1 MEKNS
6 REERGKTENRG
17 CVIGSAKVKEV
28 KWSARGDKRNWLEE
42 RAAAEEK
49 AAEKEGEGRMC
60 ERQGSAQDRITRK
73 IAELV
78 SSRFWRKTKR
88 RMEKDELD
96 EDNSSRE
103 VDDFIAAQRSSN
115 TVKKTKYE
123 WKKFDRFCEQQVDG
137 YFNVMNIPAAALDN
151 LLNNFD
157 RQYFKLP
164 NKNTRVI
171 LLLFVF
177 LYLPFVFLQKPY
189 KVDSAP
195 KRCHILLSFRQQILL
210 IELSSISFSLF
221 NCL

>member
-1 MEKNS
+1 MK
-6 REERGKTENRG
+6 
-17 CVIGSAKVKEV
+17 C
-28 KWSARGDKRNWLEE
+28 SAREDKRNWLGE

-96 EDNSSRE
+96 EDNLGRE
-103 VDDFIAAQRSSN
+103 VDDLIVAQRSSN

-137 YFNVMNIPAAALDN
+137 YFNVINIPAAALDN
-151 LLNNFD
+151 LLNNFVKNV
-157 RQYFKLP
+157 RKKNSGGERTRKYFKLP

-171 LLLFVF
+171 LLLFVS

-189 KVDSAP
+189 KVGSAP
-195 KRCHILLSFRQQILL
+195 KRCHILLCFRQQILL
-210 IELSSISFSLF
+210 SELSPISFSLF

>member
-96 EDNSSRE
+96 EDNLSRE
-103 VDDFIAAQRSSN
+103 VDDLIVAQRSSN

-189 KVDSAP
+189 KVGSAP

>member
-1 MEKNS
+1 M
-6 REERGKTENRG
+6 
-17 CVIGSAKVKEV
+17 
-28 KWSARGDKRNWLEE
+28 KWSAREDKRNWLEE

-78 SSRFWRKTKR
+78 SSRFWWKTKR

-103 VDDFIAAQRSSN
+103 VNDFIAAQRSSN

-151 LLNNFD
+151 LLNNFVENV
-157 RQYFKLP
+157 RKKNSGGERTRKYFKLP

-189 KVDSAP
+189 KVGSAP

>member
-1 MEKNS
+1 M
-6 REERGKTENRG
+6 
-17 CVIGSAKVKEV
+17 
-28 KWSARGDKRNWLEE
+28 KWSAREDKRNWLEE

-49 AAEKEGEGRMC
+49 AAEKEAEGRMC

-103 VDDFIAAQRSSN
+103 VNDFIAAQRSSN

-151 LLNNFD
+151 LLNNF
-157 RQYFKLP
+157 
-164 NKNTRVI
+164 V
-171 LLLFVF
+171 
-177 LYLPFVFLQKPY
+177 
-189 KVDSAP
+189 
-195 KRCHILLSFRQQILL
+195 
-210 IELSSISFSLF
+210 
-221 NCL
+221 